1 MFRDFGESKLAIV
14 CNFTNYFCVVKGIV
28 TRSTGSWHMVS
39 TESGSLIQ
47 CKVKGN
53 FRLKG
58 IRTTNPVAVGDRV
71 EVEYQPGDTFG
82 IITQILERQNYIIR
96 RATKLSSESHIIAA
110 NIDQLVIIAT
120 LAFPRTSTGFIDR
133 VLVTAEAYHIPSI
146 IVFNKTDLYVGE
158 LIDWLDETEK
168 IYTDAGYACLRVS
181 ARTGEGLDRL
191 KVVLKDKTSLL
202 SGHSGVGKSSLVNKL
217 EPDLNL
223 KIKEISS
230 YHLKGQHA
238 TTFAEMFPLSFGGFI
253 IDTPGIKEF
262 GLTDFDKQEV
272 AERFPE
278 MRALMHLCR
287 YSNCTHSHEPG
298 CEIIKAVDDGR
309 ISQSRYY
316 NYLSIYNNHDW
327 NEDKWN
333 Y

>member
-1 MFRDFGESKLAIV
+1 
-14 CNFTNYFCVVKGIV
+14 
-28 TRSTGSWHMVS
+28 MVS
-39 TESGSLIQ
+39 SEHGIAIP
-47 CKVKGN
+47 CKLKGN

-71 EVEYQPGDTFG
+71 EVEMEADMSIGT
-82 IITQILERQNYIIR
+82 ITRIFERNNYIIR
-96 RATKLSSESHIIAA
+96 KATKLSKESHIIAA
-110 NIDQLVIIAT
+110 NIDQLILVAT

-133 VLVTAEAYHIPSI
+133 MLVTSEAYHIPAI
-146 IVFNKTDLYVGE
+146 ILFNKIDLYTEE
-158 LIDWLDETEK
+158 LMPWLEETEK
-168 IYTDAGYACLRVS
+168 IYLDAGYPCLRVS
-181 ARTGEGLDRL
+181 ARTKEGMEGL
-191 KVVLKDKTSLL
+191 VMVLKDKVSLI
-202 SGHSGVGKSSLVNKL
+202 SGHSGVGKSTLINVL
-217 EPDLNL
+217 QPGLDL

-238 TTFAEMFPLSFGGFI
+238 TTFPEMHALSFGGYI

-262 GLTDFDKQEV
+262 GLTDFNKQEV

-298 CEIIKAVDDGR
+298 CEVIKAVEDGR
-309 ISQSRYY
+309 IHPSRYN
-316 NYLSIYNNHDW
+316 NYLSIFYGRDW

-333 Y
+333 

>member
-1 MFRDFGESKLAIV
+1 VL
-14 CNFTNYFCVVKGIV
+14 GIV
-28 TRSTGSWHMVS
+28 TRSTGSWHTVS
-39 TESGSLIQ
+39 TESGTSVL
-47 CKVKGN
+47 CKLKGN

-71 EVEYQPGDTFG
+71 EVEMEADMSIGT
-82 IITQILERQNYIIR
+82 IIKIHERQNYIIR
-96 RATKLSSESHIIAA
+96 KATNLSKESHIIAA
-110 NIDQLVIIAT
+110 NIDQLILVAT

-133 VLVTAEAYHIPSI
+133 VLVTSEAYHIPAI
-146 IVFNKTDLYVGE
+146 ILFNKTDLYTDE
-158 LIDWLDETEK
+158 LMPWLEETEK
-168 IYTDAGYACLRVS
+168 IYLDAGYPCLRVS
-181 ARTGEGLDRL
+181 AKTRDGLENC
-191 KVVLKDKTSLL
+191 KAVLKDKVSLI
-202 SGHSGVGKSSLVNKL
+202 SGHSGVGKSTLINAL
-217 EPDLNL
+217 QPGLNL

-238 TTFAEMFPLSFGGFI
+238 TTFPEMHPLSFGGFI

-262 GLTDFDKQEV
+262 GLTHFDKNEV

-298 CEIIKAVDDGR
+298 CEVIKALKEGK
-309 ISQSRYY
+309 IHPSRYD
-316 NYLSIYNNHDW
+316 NYLSIYYGKDW

-333 Y
+333 YI